1 MFPERLF
8 TFIKVRVSN
17 ILHIQCITTIT
28 SQQMDI
34 SSIGLN
40 YPEKKRNIVS
50 LNSMITIEMKIKY

>member
-8 TFIKVRVSN
+8 TFIKVGVSN

-34 SSIGLN
+34 SSIGLIW
-40 YPEKKRNIVS
+40 EKKRNIVS
-50 LNSMITIEMKIKY
+50 LNSMITIKMKIK